1 MKKTIIALAMLVLFT
16 AGAAFAG
23 ASPQTANMTV
33 QAQVIVDCTI
43 GTVGTMDFGSLG
55 LSFVTTDTTTS
66 ATISYTCTSGTVPTV
81 TIGQGLHAAGGS
93 TDAAPLRQMAS
104 GGNNIAYNLYTS
116 NTYATVWGNTAGTGV
131 AQPAATGA
139 AQTTT
144 VYGKAFH
151 ANVPTGSYSDTVV
164 VTYTF

>member
-1 MKKTIIALAMLVLFT
+1 MKKTVGLAMLLLLT
-16 AGAAFAG
+16 ASVAVAG

-43 GTVGTMDFGSLG
+43 GAVGTMDFGSLG
-55 LSFVTTDTTTS
+55 LGFITTDATTS

-93 TDAAPLRQMAS
+93 TDAAPLRQIAS
-104 GGNNIAYNLYTS
+104 GGNTIAYNLYTS

-131 AQPAATGA
+131 VQAAATGA

-144 VYGKAFH
+144 VYGKAVH
-151 ANVPTGSYSDTVV
+151 ANVPVGAYTDTVV

>member
-1 MKKTIIALAMLVLFT
+1 MKKTVGLAILLLFT
-16 AGAAFAG
+16 ASAAFAG
-23 ASPQTANMTV
+23 TSPQMHDMTV

-55 LSFVTTDTTTS
+55 LAFITTDKDTS
-66 ATISYTCTSGTVPTV
+66 TTISYQCTTGTLPTV

-93 TDAAPLRQMAS
+93 SDGSPLRQMAS
-104 GGNNIAYNLYTS
+104 GANLITYNLYTS
-116 NTYATVWGNTAGTGV
+116 NAYTTVWGNTPATGV
-131 AQPAATGA
+131 AQPVANGA
-139 AQTTT
+139 SQTTT
-144 VYGKAFH
+144 VFGRAAH